1 MLKIVSIT
9 LMALMLQSCATFYRN
24 SPYYGDLPYVEG
36 TPTTKMLLEYPLLDQ
51 PIMTIA
57 VYSFPDRTGQRKPNA
72 NFSNLSTAVTQGSEV
87 WLIQALKTVSD
98 GKWFKVVERAGLDNL
113 VKERQ
118 LIKNTREQY
127 DGEKNNMNILKP
139 IVFAGL
145 IIEGGVVGYDTNFSS
160 GGEGARYFG
169 IGVHEEYRMD
179 QVTISLRLI
188 SVQTGEILISLSS
201 SKTIAS
207 YKSGIDVFKFLDMGT
222 KALEIEQG
230 SAVNEPVNYATI
242 TAIEFGV
249 LEMIKECERKGLWK
263 TKKINKEESKEKINE
278 NIN

>member
-36 TPTTKMLLEYPLLDQ
+36 TPTTKMLLDYPLLDQ

-87 WLIQALKTVSD
+87 WLIQALKNVSD

-179 QVTISLRLI
+179 QVTISIRLI

-207 YKSGIDVFKFLDMGT
+207 YKSGVDVFKFLDMGT

-230 SAVNEPVNYATI
+230 AAVNEPVNYATR

-249 LEMIKECERKGLWK
+249 LEMIKEGERKGLWK
-263 TKKINKEESKEKINE
+263 TKKVNKEESKEKTDE

>member
-1 MLKIVSIT
+1 MLKIISIIA
-9 LMALMLQSCATFYRN
+9 MALMLQSCASFYRN
-24 SPYYGDLPYVEG
+24 QPYYGDLPYVEG

-57 VYSFPDRTGQRKPNA
+57 VYSFPDRTGQRKPNQ

-87 WLIQALKTVSD
+87 WLIQALKNVSD

-145 IIEGGVVGYDTNFSS
+145 IIEGGVVGYDTNFAS

-179 QVTISLRLI
+179 QVTISIRLI
-188 SVQTGEILISLSS
+188 SVQTGEILVSLSS

-222 KALEIEQG
+222 KALEIEQDA
-230 SAVNEPVNYATI
+230 AVNEPVNYATR

-249 LEMIKECERKGLWK
+249 LELIKEGERKGLWK
-263 TKKINKEESKEKINE
+263 TKKTNKEESKEKINE